1 MSIKTIAKLTIVTL
15 TFGFVAANAAKVS
28 HPSKDEL
35 IKIANKHRVVV
46 IKGNITANQ
55 ALNCYDF
62 SHKSDNINNEN
73 LFYDCL
79 ATISD
84 KNASGDG
91 LKEVSGYYL
100 KLANETQ
107 LKLKDIDHQSLV
119 DSIKQAQT
127 TGSSFTSKQYDD
139 YARMAN
145 VMTFANANSDA
156 NLYFKKQLARSAQ
169 DYIFKVTLDA
179 QNKVAYEALRDTQNQ
194 ATNQAILSTLLAM
207 SDTLNQIKND
217 LNSNSCITGNCTVKA
232 STEKEV
238 SNNLTSDQ
246 LNAFAKGVL
255 DEQAK
260 QKRAVE
266 LPIFEGTQL
275 TTK

>member
-1 MSIKTIAKLTIVTL
+1 MKTLIKLTTTVAL
-15 TFGFVAANAAKVS
+15 TFGFVSANAAYPVGDVMGSNISVS
-28 HPSKDEL
+28 QAIGCYKDSKISPKTSDVDFL
-35 IKIANKHRVVV
+35 KCIK
-46 IKGNITANQ
+46 
-55 ALNCYDF
+55 LN
-62 SHKSDNINNEN
+62 
-73 LFYDCL
+73 
-79 ATISD
+79 TIV
-84 KNASGDG
+84 NTP
-91 LKEVSGYYL
+91 L
-100 KLANETQ
+100 
-107 LKLKDIDHQSLV
+107 DHNVKKQSLV

-156 NLYFKKQLARSAQ
+156 NLDFKKQLARSAQ

-194 ATNQAILSTLLAM
+194 ATNQAILTTLLAM
-207 SDTLNQIKND
+207 SDSLNQIKND
-217 LNSNSCITGNCTVKA
+217 LNNDGCVTGNCTVKA

-260 QKRAVE
+260 QKHAVE